1 MQYMQATSNPHI
13 YYKFFIMKTTA
24 VFSYRSLLSRDR
36 GLIRVG
42 LYIKLQVELCPVN
55 LLYYKKQS
63 DTLLSQKYASAT
75 LL

>member
-24 VFSYRSLLSRDR
+24 VFSYRSLLSMDR

-42 LYIKLQVELCPVN
+42 LYIKFIN
-55 LLYYKKQS
+55 K
-63 DTLLSQKYASAT
+63 
-75 LL
+75 